1 MRAYL
6 PGGASQLTFLI
17 ANLNDAA
24 SNTTQYQIIAETDGS
39 NGYTL
44 RLQNGSGVSPG
55 WPDFEMQQSA
65 GMVTLPTPFSL
76 GSVQIT
82 GYRFTLA
89 GNEFQLDI
97 AITRSD
103 SFNSQ
108 VVILGTAGS
117 TYSSPWGVA
126 AGGWTNTASSGPVV
140 SLSSAN
146 LNLGTQSVGARVSQT
161 ITVTNSGNAPLT
173 LSSVQVG
180 GTNAADFSA
189 ANGCTGSIA
198 AAGNCV
204 ITATFTPSAAGT
216 RSATLSIAD
225 NATGSPQT
233 LALVGTGT
241 TAATPT
247 TFTTYLAPYGSAF
260 QTFTGAAI
268 TLPLRGSIPG
278 GAAQFTFLIANLND
292 TGSGATEYQ
301 IVAEND
307 SSGGY
312 TLRASNGVTSSPGWP
327 DFEMQQS
334 ATMLAPNRAITV
346 GTLQVTGYRFSLVGN
361 EFQLDLAI
369 TRTGSFNDQIVI
381 LGTGNN
387 AYSSPWGLASGSWSN

>member
-1 MRAYL
+1 
-6 PGGASQLTFLI
+6 
-17 ANLNDAA
+17 
-24 SNTTQYQIIAETDGS
+24 
-39 NGYTL
+39 
-44 RLQNGSGVSPG
+44 
-55 WPDFEMQQSA
+55 
-65 GMVTLPTPFSL
+65 
-76 GSVQIT
+76 
-82 GYRFTLA
+82 
-89 GNEFQLDI
+89 
-97 AITRSD
+97 
-103 SFNSQ
+103 
-108 VVILGTAGS
+108 
-117 TYSSPWGVA
+117 
-126 AGGWTNTASSGPVV
+126 V

-198 AAGNCV
+198 AGGNCV

-233 LALVGTGT
+233 VALVGTGT
-241 TAATPT
+241 TAATPI

-260 QTFTGAAI
+260 QTFTGASI

-301 IVAEND
+301 VVAEND
-307 SSGGY
+307 GSGGY